1 MCDMQMPEH
10 IVAHCIQVYRVGI
23 CLVDRLKLQGIKMDR
38 KLVRAATLLHDITKT
53 RSFETAENHAITGGQ
68 FLTDLG
74 YVEVGDLVRQHVR
87 LDEYPEHP
95 SLSEA
100 VIINYADKRV
110 LHDRIVSLDARM
122 NYILDRYGKNPELQQ
137 GIQMLREKTKVLEK
151 NIFSYLPFEPEDLQR
166 HLPSLDIFSAISA
179 YRKRCSQLA
188 SGSG

>member
-74 YVEVGDLVRQHVR
+74 YVEVGNLVRQHVR
-87 LDEYPEHP
+87 LDDY
-95 SLSEA
+95 SQNRGLSEA
-100 VIINYADKRV
+100 LIINYADKRV
-110 LHDRIVSLDARM
+110 LHDRIVSLDDRM
-122 NYILDRYGKNPELQQ
+122 RYIQERYGVGPEHKRRIRL
-137 GIQMLREKTKVLEK
+137 LWEKTKALE
-151 NIFSYLPFEPEDLQR
+151 NRIFKYLPFSPDALKR
-166 HLPSLDIFSAISA
+166 HLTAMDIACMISD
-179 YRKRCSQLA
+179 YRKLCPQPS